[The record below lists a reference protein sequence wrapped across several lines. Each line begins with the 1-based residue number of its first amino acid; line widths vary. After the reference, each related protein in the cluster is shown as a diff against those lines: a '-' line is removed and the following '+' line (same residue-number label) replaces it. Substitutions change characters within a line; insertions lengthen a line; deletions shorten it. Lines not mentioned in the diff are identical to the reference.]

1 MKGLFMQRINYKSD
15 IKPLTEFRANAKDF
29 VNQVRESKRPIILT
43 QHGKSSAILIDVS
56 EYQAMVDKIE
66 LLQEVQIAEQ
76 QISDGKILTNEQVKK
91 RLSKKYNL

>member
-1 MKGLFMQRINYKSD
+1 MQQINYKSD

-29 VNQVRESKRPIILT
+29 VNQVRESKRPIVLT

-66 LLQEVQIAEQ
+66 LLQEVQLAEQ
-76 QISDGKILTNEQVKK
+76 QISDGKTLTNEQVEK
-91 RLSKKYNL
+91 RLSQKYNL